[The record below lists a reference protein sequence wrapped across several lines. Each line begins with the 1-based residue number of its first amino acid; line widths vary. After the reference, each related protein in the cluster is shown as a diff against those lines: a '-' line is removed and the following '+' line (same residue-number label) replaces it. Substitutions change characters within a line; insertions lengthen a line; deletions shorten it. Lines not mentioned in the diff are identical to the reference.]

1 MFSKPRI
8 KAYLYLTLVAFIWGL
23 AGPVIKYTLGGI
35 SSLPFLTYRF
45 AISSIVALISFNF
58 IAKRKLNTKEWFIVI
73 IYSLFASTFSLY
85 FLFIGLE
92 KTTMLDT
99 ALITTF
105 NPLLIAVAGFLVF
118 KDKIT
123 SREKVGIALALI
135 GTVIAIIQPLIENE
149 NSIRLQGNIYVV
161 LYLLTNTIAAILAKK
176 LTKLDIAPL
185 FITNFSFI
193 IGFLSLLPLSIYQ
206 NVNFIS
212 IISHLELRYHL
223 GVLFMA
229 LISGNLAYTLWVKGQ
244 KSIEISEA
252 SLFSYLQPIFSTPL
266 AILWLKEETSKTFF
280 LGALFIIIGV
290 IIAETKKRRIT
301 D

>member
-161 LYLLTNTIAAILAKK
+161 LYLLANTIAAILAKK

-206 NVNFIS
+206 NVNLIS

-252 SLFSYLQPIFSTPL
+252 SLFSYLQPVFSTPL
-266 AILWLKEETSKTFF
+266 AILWLKEETNKTFF